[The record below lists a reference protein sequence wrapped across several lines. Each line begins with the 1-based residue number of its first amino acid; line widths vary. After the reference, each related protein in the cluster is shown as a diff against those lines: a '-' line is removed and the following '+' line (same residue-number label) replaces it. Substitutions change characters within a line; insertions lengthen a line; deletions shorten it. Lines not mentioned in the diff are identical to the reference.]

1 MLDPGTMLAILKCVT
16 AATTTVYNA
25 IEKALKL
32 EAKEQQAL
40 KDLHKAIESL
50 KSDTVVYD
58 TLLNAMES
66 DLNPDPNESSA
77 YTRFIQRWVA
87 GL

>member
-1 MLDPGTMLAILKCVT
+1 MLDPGTMLAILKSVAT
-16 AATTTVYNA
+16 ATTTVYGA
-25 IEKALKL
+25 IERALEL
-32 EAKEQQAL
+32 EREEQQAL
-40 KDLHKAIESL
+40 KDLHKAIKSL
-50 KSDTVVYD
+50 KSDTGVYG

-66 DLNPDPNESSA
+66 DLNSDRNASSP